1 MIFLSA
7 RLITTT
13 KQIDSFKLCS
23 TRHVVIMKKTDYID
37 ALPYSPKLAD
47 KAASSA
53 ERDCKGGGHAASSA
67 TNGLAESHKFH
78 VVDAEADGRIVVKRW
93 DAIGEEG
100 VFVGL
105 KPIAKGELLTV
116 LEGVTVRRRRLTRSE
131 RRRLIGIR
139 VDGRAAHID
148 VEDRWPGKINHA
160 PPGLCNAD
168 WDADTHLVTAT
179 RDLQPGEQV
188 LFCYGVGYWV
198 DDLMGRDYARL
209 PKDQRQFFDVM
220 HEVVDNYAWLSRT
233 IHERK
238 LSHAMRMGIIALYL
252 SQQCFRNYNVDSSPM
267 FNEVSNQAKVAV
279 HDTNPLVRY
288 LLHCGMDLQ
297 RDGAVNGQSSE
308 PVNPTSLQQE

>member
-13 KQIDSFKLCS
+13 KQINSFKLC
-23 TRHVVIMKKTDYID
+23 TRHVVIMKKADNVAHSID
-37 ALPYSPKLAD
+37 ALPYSPALAD
-47 KAASSA
+47 KAASSTK
-53 ERDCKGGGHAASSA
+53 RDCKGGGHAASSA
-67 TNGLAESHKFH
+67 TNGSADSHKFH

-100 VFVGL
+100 VFVGS

-131 RRRLIGIR
+131 RRRFIGIR
-139 VDGRAAHID
+139 VGGRAAHID
-148 VEDRWPGKINHA
+148 VEDRWCGKINHA
-160 PPGLCNAD
+160 APCRANAD

-198 DDLMGRDYARL
+198 DDLLGKDYERL

-220 HEVVDNYAWLSRT
+220 HEIVDNYAWLRRI

-238 LSHAMRMGIIALYL
+238 FSQAMRIGIIALYL
-252 SQQCFRNYNVDSSPM
+252 SQQCLGRDSIDSSPL
-267 FNEVSNQAKVAV
+267 FNEISGQAKVGV
-279 HDTNPLVRY
+279 RDTNPLVRY
-288 LLHCGMDLQ
+288 LLDCGMDIQ
-297 RDGAVNGQSSE
+297 RGVQPSG
-308 PVNPTSLQQE
+308 PVNPTSLQQD